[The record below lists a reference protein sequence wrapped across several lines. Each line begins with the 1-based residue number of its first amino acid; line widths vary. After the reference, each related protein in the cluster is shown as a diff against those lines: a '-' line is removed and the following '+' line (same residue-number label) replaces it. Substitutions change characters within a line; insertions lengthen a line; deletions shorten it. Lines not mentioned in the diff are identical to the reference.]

1 MVMTSGTAL
10 PVGPPWGFVWL
21 LTGGLVW
28 LQTGRGRDPGVREGQ
43 LLWWL
48 AETGEGGAERGFVR
62 PREVVLGRDAA
73 SPQL

>member
-21 LTGGLVW
+21 LLGGLVW
-28 LQTGRGRDPGVREGQ
+28 VQTGQGHDSGVREGQ

-48 AETGEGGAERGFVR
+48 SETGESGAEGGFVR
-62 PREVVLGRDAA
+62 PREIVWGRDPA
-73 SPQL
+73 SPLL